1 MQIRELLALQDAI
14 QGGVPSDVW
23 NEETKYESKSRKKE
37 IKLLDMD
44 LVHLVRKLNKI
55 YMEDI
60 R

>member
-23 NEETKYESKSRKKE
+23 NEETKYESKSRKKD